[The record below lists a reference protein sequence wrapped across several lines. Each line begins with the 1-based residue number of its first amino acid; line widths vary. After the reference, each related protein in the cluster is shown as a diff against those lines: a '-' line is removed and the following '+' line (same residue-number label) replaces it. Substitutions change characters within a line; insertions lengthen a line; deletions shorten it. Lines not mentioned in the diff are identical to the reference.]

1 MWSNKSP
8 SRHQLSDP
16 FVCFVLFCAI
26 SLNCF
31 LSIRTFA
38 RICRRSPRTWAR
50 LWKTTVRRLGSAS
63 EYFFTELGQI
73 QLECRSL
80 LWSLWKILSQCVHKV
95 WMMLGRQTIYGL
107 KRWSCQIRT
116 NEHLKGGGGI
126 WAARDGEGKAEI
138 SQKLLRLAGG
148 NSGIQEEFLPLGS
161 SAIW

>member
-1 MWSNKSP
+1 MLSNKSP

-95 WMMLGRQTIYGL
+95 WMMLDRQTIYGL

-148 NSGIQEEFLPLGS
+148 NSGQEEFLPLSS